1 MDLDGVLDALL
12 RVVFAANSRSELR
25 TGRRGGVS
33 VRAR

>member
-12 RVVFAANSRSELR
+12 RVVFTANSTPELR